1 MSEKKEESLIDFPCD
16 FVIKVIGNS
25 HENFIKNVIEI
36 IQIKDSS
43 FTDTKIGIN
52 YSKDDKY
59 TSLTCT
65 VYVTNKEDLDHIY
78 SSLSSHPDTKFVL

>member
-16 FVIKVIGNS
+16 FVIKVIGTS
-25 HENFIKNVIEI
+25 HEKFIKNVTEI
-36 IQIKDSS
+36 IQLKDKS

-78 SSLSSHPDTKFVL
+78 SSLSGHPDTKFVL

>member
-16 FVIKVIGNS
+16 FIIKVIGNT
-25 HENFIKNVIEI
+25 HDHFINNVIEI
-36 IQIKDSS
+36 IQVKDKT
-43 FTDTKIGIN
+43 FTNTKIETN

-78 SSLSSHPDTKFVL
+78 SSLSTHPDTKFVL